1 MSPQGWCPPAPS
13 AARASER
20 PRAMTADVIPDRRV
34 TVPTRGLD
42 PAFVDGSRLLYWAL
56 PSRVHEGFWFRAS
69 RPTGYKV
76 MRCFPHV
83 DHGPVQD
90 KRRRAAR
97 CAILR
102 PDRATLAPC
111 SLPSRHGLSNTGAC
125 RHDTATASLDCSCA
139 RRLGETR
146 GSGRRNGPRSN
157 KETIPSKEMT
167 LMGP

>member
-42 PAFVDGSRLLYWAL
+42 PAFVDGSRLYWAL

-69 RPTGYKV
+69 SPTGYKV

-90 KRRRAAR
+90 KRRRGRAAHS
-97 CAILR
+97 ATLR

-111 SLPSRHGLSNTGAC
+111 SLPSRHGLSIPELVVTTQRRPALTAAARGASVKL
-125 RHDTATASLDCSCA
+125 A
-139 RRLGETR
+139 
-146 GSGRRNGPRSN
+146 GRD
-157 KETIPSKEMT
+157 E
-167 LMGP
+167 

>member
-42 PAFVDGSRLLYWAL
+42 PAFVDGSRLYWAL

-69 RPTGYKV
+69 SPTGYKV

-90 KRRRAAR
+90 K
-97 CAILR
+97 
-102 PDRATLAPC
+102 TTSYC
-111 SLPSRHGLSNTGAC
+111 SLRDPSSRPRNSCAVLAAVKAWPVNTGAC
-125 RHDTATASLDCSCA
+125 RHDPATASLDRSCA
-139 RRLGETR
+139 RRRGETR
-146 GSGRRNGPRSN
+146 GSGRRNGSRSN
-157 KETIPSKEMT
+157 KETIRRKEMT

>member
-42 PAFVDGSRLLYWAL
+42 PAFVDGSRLYWAL

-69 RPTGYKV
+69 SPTGYKV

-83 DHGPVQD
+83 DHGPIQD
-90 KRRRAAR
+90 KRRPAAH
-97 CAILR
+97 CATLR
-102 PDRATLAPC
+102 PRPRNCCAVLAAVKAWPG
-111 SLPSRHGLSNTGAC
+111 HNGAC
-125 RHDTATASLDCSCA
+125 RHDLATASLDCSCA

-146 GSGRRNGPRSN
+146 GSGRRNGSRSN
-157 KETIPSKEMT
+157 KETIPRKEMT